1 MLETTI
7 VATAVVALSFAC
19 ALWAYR
25 QRGETKRLRERAETV
40 ERDLQDFNRDLDTM
54 TRRAN
59 DQARRI
65 AWLESRVRSG
75 RVLSA
80 VPAAEDAERA
90 EPSTTKRPTITERR
104 HRVLTLSRRGQN
116 PPAIADTLN
125 MTLGEVE
132 LIIGM
137 SKVA

>member
-1 MLETTI
+1 MLETII
-7 VATAVVALSFAC
+7 VAASAAALSSAC
-19 ALWAYR
+19 AVSAYR
-25 QRGETKRLRERAETV
+25 RRGETRRLRERVEV
-40 ERDLQDFNRDLDTM
+40 LERDLQEFNGDMDTM

-80 VPAAEDAERA
+80 VPSEGAAEKS
-90 EPSTTKRPTITERR
+90 EPAAKRPTITERR

-116 PPAIADTLN
+116 APAIADTLN
-125 MTLGEVE
+125 MPLGEVE